1 MDRLPDLLTAVGRFH
16 PLILHFPIGLI
27 AGVVGLEIW
36 MAVTGS
42 RQLRGAAG
50 ILLALATVGAVL
62 AALCGLLL
70 ASSGEYE
77 GALLDR
83 HRVFGLTTA
92 GLTVAAWLLH
102 RRLSRAE
109 SPPTLA
115 LYRAT
120 LAA

>member
-27 AGVVGLEIW
+27 AGVVGLELW
-36 MAVTGS
+36 MAITGS

-50 ILLALATVGAVL
+50 ILLALGTVGAVL

-77 GALLDR
+77 GTLLDR

-92 GLTVAAWLLH
+92 VLTSAAWLLH
-102 RRLSRAE
+102 RRASRGGH
-109 SPPTLA
+109 PPAPALFPLA
-115 LYRAT
+115 L
-120 LAA
+120 